1 MPPSVGVP
9 TAEEGV
15 GSPARGREPL
25 TQTDR
30 VTHVG
35 RGGAGNIRSQS
46 RVPVDPCEFLY
57 TSLLFPPFS
66 FLPYLGLCD
75 AAINGWHTPTL

>member
-1 MPPSVGVP
+1 MPPSVG
-9 TAEEGV
+9 EGV
-15 GSPARGREPL
+15 GSLARGREPL

-46 RVPVDPCEFLY
+46 RGPVDPCELLY
-57 TSLLFPPFS
+57 TSLLSSPFP

-75 AAINGWHTPTL
+75 AATSGWHMPTL